1 MRDHPLHV
9 VPFVGCIW
17 STKLL
22 KENIRSQWIKS
33 WKSGLEDNVMWQ
45 AHYKWGPDQEFL
57 DK

>member
-17 STKLL
+17 GTKLL